1 MLLLIFVIYSKIL
14 TDEKP
19 RHAAMRSLPG
29 FLPEAAARILP
40 GFLPEAPARSLPV
53 FAGTSGFGFGEQKD
67 ISSS

>member
-1 MLLLIFVIYSKIL
+1 L

-40 GFLPEAPARSLPV
+40 GFCRYQRLWLQGAKGYQQFMIRRIDN
-53 FAGTSGFGFGEQKD
+53 G
-67 ISSS
+67 

>member
-1 MLLLIFVIYSKIL
+1 L

-40 GFLPEAPARSLPV
+40 GYLPEAPARSLPV
-53 FAGTSGFGFGEQKD
+53 FCRYPRLWLRGAKGYQQFMIRRIDNG
-67 ISSS
+67 